1 MSEDTLHICCISCLL
16 RSQNHTLRLTR
27 ELEKKFSD
35 RHVVF
40 VGQRR
45 ILPKEPHGR
54 RLGQKRPFSRTLTAV
69 HERIL
74 EDLVYP
80 TDIVGKRVRV
90 GVDGS
95 KLLKVCVYFTN
106 LLASVLN

>member
-1 MSEDTLHICCISCLL
+1 MSEIVNILYILYQLISFVSFSN
-16 RSQNHTLRLTR
+16 RALRLTR

-40 VGQRR
+40 IGQRR

-54 RLGQKRPFSRTLTAV
+54 RLGQKRPYSRTLTAV
-69 HERIL
+69 HDRIL

-80 TDIVGKRVRV
+80 TDIIGKRLRV
-90 GVDGS
+90 AVDGS
-95 KLLKVCVYFTN
+95 NLLKVCVD
-106 LLASVLN
+106 L